1 MEEKFLKLVK
11 LADELNERQ
20 DKVYAEIEY
29 TANDSKK
36 LVISIRS
43 KKDFSYI
50 EKCEVQLN
58 AFSMIEWD
66 NVIIA
71 EPTKLYYTS
80 KDGSIHKNSDFQQEL
95 NLAYVA
101 ATRSRKTLDASIII
115 TELEEFGID
124 TKLNTFKVDNGK
136 EVLMKTE
143 VSA

>member
-36 LVISIRS
+36 LVISIRA

-58 AFSMIEWD
+58 NFSMIEWD
-66 NVIIA
+66 NVI
-71 EPTKLYYTS
+71 
-80 KDGSIHKNSDFQQEL
+80 
-95 NLAYVA
+95 
-101 ATRSRKTLDASIII
+101 TLF
-115 TELEEFGID
+115 E
-124 TKLNTFKVDNGK
+124 TFVGGAVN
-136 EVLMKTE
+136 E
-143 VSA
+143 